1 MVEAQYR
8 WHVGSFVLRCYAEPN
23 PSYVRNDACV
33 SDLRCFQT
41 YPELVVGAW
50 IP

>member
-8 WHVGSFVLRCYAEPN
+8 WHVGSFVLRNYAEQN
-23 PSYVRNDACV
+23 LSYVMSDAFV